1 MVTLFL
7 FFEQLAY
14 GFFVADSGSLLRKLH
29 LGTALVLVLF
39 FSISLVLARK
49 NVPRLTIGLSLYEMG
64 AGIAGMALALT
75 RVLLFDEAAFRIP
88 TIYMAVLYGI
98 AVIFLYHYI
107 QSLILYTA
115 MVLASIVLLPRFH
128 PLIEA
133 SSYRADI
140 ISNAALAWLLS
151 AMNYRSFI
159 KDFENRKLI
168 QTQNKELLKKNNQ
181 IQRANRDLTELSIRD
196 GLTELYNRRKMDSDL
211 KKAQARAQRYG
222 SDFAV
227 IILDI
232 DHFKKINDTHG
243 HETGDEALKGV
254 SRVLTQ
260 TIRETDSAARWGG
273 EEFLVLCPETDL
285 TQARLLA
292 ERLRENIAQEEYV
305 GSLRM
310 TASFGVASHLEFS
323 DLKDLLNAADNRLYT
338 AKGGGRDRVEAGPPV
353 PEEKESISR

>member
-1 MVTLFL
+1 
-7 FFEQLAY
+7 
-14 GFFVADSGSLLRKLH
+14 LLY
-29 LGTALVLVLF
+29 LGTALVMVLF
-39 FSISLVLARK
+39 FSASLIFSRNNA
-49 NVPRLTIGLSLYEMG
+49 PRFSLGHSLYELG
-64 AGIAGMALALT
+64 AGITGMTIALI
-75 RVLLFDEAAFRIP
+75 RVLLLDEAIFRIP
-88 TIYMAVLYGI
+88 TIYVAVLYGI
-98 AVIFLYHYI
+98 AVIFLYHYL
-107 QSLILYTA
+107 QSLVLYLV
-115 MVLASIVLLPRFH
+115 MVIASILLIPLFH

-168 QTQNKELLKKNNQ
+168 QAQNKELLKKNNQ

-196 GLTELYNRRKMDSDL
+196 GLTELYNRRKMDADL
-211 KKAQARAQRYG
+211 KKAQARALRYA

-232 DHFKKINDTHG
+232 DHFKKINDSHG

-254 SRVLTQ
+254 SRVLVQ
-260 TIRETDSAARWGG
+260 TIRETDAAARWGG

-285 TQARLLA
+285 AQARLLA

-338 AKGGGRDRVEAGPPV
+338 AKGQGRNRVEAGPLAG
-353 PEEKESISR
+353 KENTRTE

>member
-1 MVTLFL
+1 MVAAFL
-7 FFEQLAY
+7 FIEQIVY
-14 GFFVADSGSLLRKLH
+14 GFAVAGPQTLLRRLY
-29 LGTALVLVLF
+29 LGTALMMVLF
-39 FSISLVLARK
+39 LITASLLNRKNSSRISLGQS
-49 NVPRLTIGLSLYEMG
+49 IYEVG
-64 AGIAGMALALT
+64 AGFAGMAIALT
-75 RVLLFDEAAFRIP
+75 RVLLFDEAVFRVP
-88 TIYMAVLYGI
+88 TVYVAVLYGI
-98 AVIFLYHYI
+98 AVIFLYHYL
-107 QSLILYTA
+107 QSFILYAA
-115 MVLASIVLLPRFH
+115 MVIATILLIPVFH

-140 ISNAALAWLLS
+140 ISNAALAWLIS
-151 AMNYRSFI
+151 AMNYRNFI

-168 QTQNKELLKKNNQ
+168 QSQNKELLKKNNQ

-196 GLTELYNRRKMDSDL
+196 GLTELYNRRKMDADL

-232 DHFKKINDTHG
+232 DYFKKINDAHG
-243 HETGDEALKGV
+243 HETGDEALKGL

-260 TIRETDSAARWGG
+260 TIRETDAAARWGG

-305 GSLRM
+305 ETLKM
-310 TASFGVASHLEFS
+310 TASFGVASHQEYP
-323 DLKDLLNAADNRLYT
+323 DVKDLLNAADNRLYA
-338 AKGGGRDRVEAGPPV
+338 AKGQGRNRVVAGSLAAEGQKSP
-353 PEEKESISR
+353 KT

>member
-1 MVTLFL
+1 MVTFFL

-14 GFFVADSGSLLRKLH
+14 GFFVADAGSRLRMLY
-29 LGTALVLVLF
+29 LGTALVMVLF
-39 FSISLVLARK
+39 FSASLAFSRH
-49 NVPRLTIGLSLYEMG
+49 NAPRFSLGHSLYELG
-64 AGIAGMALALT
+64 AGVTGMTVALI
-75 RVLLFDEAAFRIP
+75 RVLLLDEAIFRIP
-88 TIYMAVLYGI
+88 TIYVAVLYGI
-98 AVIFLYHYI
+98 AVIFLYHYL
-107 QSLILYTA
+107 QSLILYLV
-115 MVLASIVLLPRFH
+115 MVIASILLIPLFH
-128 PLIEA
+128 PLIET

-168 QTQNKELLKKNNQ
+168 QAQNKELLKKNNQ

-196 GLTELYNRRKMDSDL
+196 GLTELYNRRKMDADL
-211 KKAQARAQRYG
+211 KKAQARALRYG

-254 SRVLTQ
+254 SRVLVQ
-260 TIRETDSAARWGG
+260 TIRETDAAARWGG

-285 TQARLLA
+285 AQARLLA
-292 ERLRENIAQEEYV
+292 ERLRENIAHEEYV
-305 GSLRM
+305 GSLKM
-310 TASFGVASHLEFS
+310 TASFGVASHLEFT

-338 AKGGGRDRVEAGPPV
+338 AKGQGRNRVEPGPLAG
-353 PEEKESISR
+353 KDNTRTG

>member
-1 MVTLFL
+1 MVALFL

-29 LGTALVLVLF
+29 LGTALVMVLF
-39 FSISLVLARK
+39 FSVSLILARK
-49 NVPRLTIGLSLYEMG
+49 NAPRLTIGLSLYEVG
-64 AGIAGMALALT
+64 AGIAGMAVALT
-75 RVLLFDEAAFRIP
+75 RVLLFDEAVFRLP
-88 TIYMAVLYGI
+88 TIYVAVLYGI

-115 MVLASIVLLPRFH
+115 MVIASIVLLPQFH

-133 SSYRADI
+133 GSYRADI

-168 QTQNKELLKKNNQ
+168 QAQNKELLKKNNQ

-254 SRVLTQ
+254 SRVLIQ
-260 TIRETDSAARWGG
+260 TIRETDTAARWGG

-323 DLKDLLNAADNRLYT
+323 DLKDLLNAADNRLYA
-338 AKGGGRDRVEAGPPV
+338 AKGGGRDRVEAGLPV
-353 PEEKESISR
+353 PDGQTAET